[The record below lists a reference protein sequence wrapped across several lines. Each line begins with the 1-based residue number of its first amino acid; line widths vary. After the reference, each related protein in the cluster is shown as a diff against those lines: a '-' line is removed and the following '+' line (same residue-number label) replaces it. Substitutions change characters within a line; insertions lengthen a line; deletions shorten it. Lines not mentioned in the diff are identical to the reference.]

1 MVFGGITAVLAIYGV
16 KRLDTYFALY
26 TMALLALAMFYMSFS
41 ARARRALSLVS
52 VAAFVGFLMI
62 AALQVVDMAS
72 KR

>member
-1 MVFGGITAVLAIYGV
+1 MVFGGITVVLAIYRV

-41 ARARRALSLVS
+41 ARARRALSLVG
-52 VAAFVGFLMI
+52 VAAFVGFLVI